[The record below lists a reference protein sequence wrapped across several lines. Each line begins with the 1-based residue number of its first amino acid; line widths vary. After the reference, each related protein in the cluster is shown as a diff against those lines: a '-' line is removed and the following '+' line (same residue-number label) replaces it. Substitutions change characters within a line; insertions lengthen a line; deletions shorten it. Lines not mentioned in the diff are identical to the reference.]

1 MTLRS
6 AVMLL
11 ALTLLMAQAPQ
22 VAADAPADWQAGQA
36 AFASGDEASALVFF
50 KSARDQGMAG
60 PAVHYNIAVCQ
71 YQLGDYLAAR
81 DTFAMIASR
90 FPKMRGLAEYNVG
103 LAERRLG
110 NPVAAQR
117 HFIAAWHA
125 TEDPKVRAL
134 AASQLTEIE
143 RDAVNE
149 RYGLISV
156 GLGHDDNVALRDRL
170 GLPAGASAGSPMA
183 DVFAMLNIPFAGVA
197 GLSFDGAMYAVTY
210 PDADEYDQAEL
221 RAGVLYAYDLS
232 DWKLQAGLHLV
243 SGSLDGSRF
252 NDELN
257 TDIRAIFYASDAA
270 SLELRLRYDEIRGAE
285 TVFEGID
292 GSRIRADLRYRW
304 YRLPHY
310 LVLRGGIETNDRR
323 DAAVSPDRQR
333 LQARYYYQLGDRWEI
348 ETEAS
353 YRSSDYDDTAVSRDE
368 DLTTLALGTSYDLN
382 DNWTLSLRYRH
393 SENDASDPLY
403 TYERNQ
409 VTVGVRYV
417 FQP

>member
-11 ALTLLMAQAPQ
+11 ALTLLLAQAPQ
-22 VAADAPADWQAGQA
+22 VAADAPADWQAGQD
-36 AFASGDEASALVFF
+36 AFAAGDVASALVFF

-71 YQLGDYLAAR
+71 YELGDYVAAR
-81 DTFAMIASR
+81 DTFAMIAAR

-103 LAERRLG
+103 LAERRRG

-125 TEDPKVRAL
+125 SDEPTVRAL

-143 RDAVNE
+143 RDALDE

-170 GLPAGASAGSPMA
+170 GLPAGASAESPMA
-183 DVFAMLNIPFAGVA
+183 DIFAMLTTPVAAVA
-197 GLSFDGAMYAVTY
+197 GLSFDGAIYAVTY

-221 RAGVLYAYDLS
+221 RAGVLYTRDLR
-232 DWKLQAGLHLV
+232 DWKLQAAMHLV
-243 SGSLDGSRF
+243 SGSLASSRF
-252 NDELN
+252 NNELN
-257 TDIRAIFYASDAA
+257 TDIRASFFVADAA

-285 TVFEGID
+285 TIFDGID
-292 GSRIRADLRYRW
+292 GSRSRADIRYRW

-310 LVLRGGIETNDRR
+310 LVLRGGIESNDRR

-348 ETEAS
+348 ETEVS
-353 YRSSDYDDTAVSRDE
+353 YRSSDYDDIAVSRDE
-368 DLTTLALGTSYDLN
+368 DLKTLALGTSYDLS
-382 DNWTLSLRYRH
+382 DNWTLSLRYRR

-403 TYERNQ
+403 AYERNQ
-409 VTVGVRYV
+409 VTIGVRYV

>member
-22 VAADAPADWQAGQA
+22 VAADAPADWQAGQD
-36 AFASGDEASALVFF
+36 AFASGDVASALVFF
-50 KSARDQGMAG
+50 TSARDQGMAG

-71 YQLGDYLAAR
+71 YELGDYMAAR
-81 DTFAMIASR
+81 DTFAMIAVR
-90 FPKMRGLAEYNVG
+90 FPKMRGLADYNVG

-110 NPVAAQR
+110 NQTAAQR

-125 TEDPKVRAL
+125 SNDPKVRAL

-143 RDAVNE
+143 RDSPNDRFGAV
-149 RYGLISV
+149 SV
-156 GLGHDDNVALRDRL
+156 NLGHDDNVALRDRL
-170 GLPAGASAGSPMA
+170 GLPAGTSAGSPMA
-183 DVFAMLNIPFAGVA
+183 DVFAMLNIPLSAVA
-197 GLSFDGAMYAVTY
+197 DLSFDGAMYAVTY
-210 PDADEYDQAEL
+210 PDADEYNQAEL
-221 RAGVLYAYDLS
+221 RAGVLYAHNVS
-232 DWKLQAGLHLV
+232 DWKFQAGLHLV

-257 TDIRAIFYASDAA
+257 ADIRASFFASDAA
-270 SLELRLRYDEIRGAE
+270 SLELRLRYDEIRGAR
-285 TVFEGID
+285 TAFEGID

-310 LVLRGGIETNDRR
+310 LVFLGGIESNDRR

-368 DLTTLALGTSYDLN
+368 DLKTVALGASYDLN
-382 DNWTLSLRYRH
+382 DNWTLSLRYRY

-409 VTVGVRYV
+409 VTIGIRYL
-417 FQP
+417 FEP